1 MSINVNV
8 KDVILIP
15 NEEVFDAI
23 VNPNRITKYFTS
35 AMVGNLATGEK
46 VKWIFEDVGIELEIK
61 VLKLVKNKSL
71 TFEWE
76 ASGKL
81 TTVVIE
87 LSNKDVNKTE
97 IGIQESSFEL
107 NEADVQNALL
117 QTQGWTDF
125 ICSLKA
131 YLYTGINLRK
141 GRAKLSN

>member
-1 MSINVNV
+1 MSIKVNV

-23 VNPNRITKYFTS
+23 VNPTRITKYFAS
-35 AMVGNLATGEK
+35 AVVGNMAAGEK

-61 VLKLVKNKSL
+61 VLKLVKNKSI

-81 TTVVIE
+81 ATVTIE
-87 LSNKDVNKTE
+87 LSTKDANKTE
-97 IGIQESSFEL
+97 IRIQESSFEL
-107 NEADVQNALL
+107 NKGDVQRAML

-131 YLYTGINLRK
+131 YLYIGINLRK
-141 GRAKLSN
+141 GRG